1 MTMRCADVLEQLA
14 TPTEAASPALAEHLA
29 GCPRCAAWARRD
41 ARLAQL
47 WEATRPDEPAPEAW
61 PSAWSQVTQALETAP
76 GGTILPAPAPAW
88 QRWAWTA
95 FGLAQAAAILIA
107 AVWLGSQPAP
117 ATASTKKVV
126 LECGAPGWIR
136 LDGNQVKVVQF
147 TADESS
153 NAVDPTFVMLDYF
166 EAMAN

>member
-1 MTMRCADVLEQLA
+1 MTMRCADVREQLA
-14 TPTEAASPALAEHLA
+14 APTGAASPALAEHLV

-41 ARLAQL
+41 AGLAEL
-47 WEATRPDEPAPEAW
+47 WEATRPDEPPPEAW
-61 PSAWSQVTQALETAP
+61 PSAWSHVTQALEAAP
-76 GGTILPAPAPAW
+76 SEATLPVPASPW

-95 FGLAQAAAILIA
+95 FGLAQAAAILMA
-107 AVWLGSQPAP
+107 ALWLGSQPAP
-117 ATASTKKVV
+117 ATASTTRVD

-136 LDGNQVKVVQF
+136 LDGNEVKVVQF
-147 TADESS
+147 RADDSS